1 MDVKEI
7 IELEKRIA
15 PELFELIESRYN
27 ILLNILFHQPI
38 GRRTLANKLNMGERI
53 VRKETNKLQEENLIE
68 ILRQG
73 MIVTKEGK
81 LIIKRLQKLL
91 YEIKGLSTLERK
103 TKEALSIDHLII
115 LPGNVEANPKELDLL
130 GVAAANFIKSI
141 LKDHM
146 IIGVTGG
153 SSVLAVAE
161 GMTPLRLSN
170 ISVIPARG
178 GMGRDANKQANN
190 IAAQLANK
198 LNGSYEL
205 IHMPDDVEGEILQAL
220 KANPII
226 KQTLEKLKNLDVLI
240 YGISKAEEIAERR
253 GLLDEKRK
261 VLLKS
266 NAVAEAFGHYFD
278 KDGNVIY
285 RSSSVGIGIEEFK
298 KIPYAIA
305 VAGGANKAE
314 AIKANCK
321 IRKDLILITDESAAN
336 TIIKTNNF
344 KEELI

>member
-1 MDVKEI
+1 MEIKEI

-15 PELFELIESRYN
+15 PELFELIENRYN
-27 ILLNILFHQPI
+27 ILLNILFYQPI
-38 GRRTLANKLNMGERI
+38 GRRTLANQLNMGERV
-53 VRKETNKLQEENLIE
+53 VRKETNRMQDENLIE

-73 MIVTKEGK
+73 MIVTEEGK
-81 LIIKRLQKLL
+81 LIVKQLEQLL
-91 YEIKGLSTLERK
+91 YEIKGLSILEIK
-103 TKEALSIDHLII
+103 TKEALGIDNLII
-115 LPGNVEANPKELDLL
+115 LPGNVETNPKELDLL
-130 GVAAANFIKSI
+130 GVAAANFIKTI
-141 LKDHM
+141 LVDNM

-153 SSVLAVAE
+153 SSVLAVAK

-190 IAAQLANK
+190 IAAQLADK

-226 KQTLEKLKNLDVLI
+226 KQTLEKLQNLDVLI
-240 YGISKAEEIAERR
+240 YGVSRAEDIAERR
-253 GLLDEKRK
+253 GLLNEKRNF
-261 VLLKS
+261 LLKS
-266 NAVAEAFGHYFD
+266 KAVAEAFGHYFD

-285 RSSSVGIGIEEFK
+285 RSSSVGIGVEDFK

-321 IRKDLILITDESAAN
+321 IRKDLFLVIDESAAKA
-336 TIIKTNNF
+336 IIESK
-344 KEELI
+344 